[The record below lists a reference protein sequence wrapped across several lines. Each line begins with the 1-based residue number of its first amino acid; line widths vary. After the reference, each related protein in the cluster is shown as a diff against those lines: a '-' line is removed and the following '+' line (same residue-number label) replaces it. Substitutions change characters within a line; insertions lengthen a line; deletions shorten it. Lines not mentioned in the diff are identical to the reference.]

1 MEKYDVIIVGGGP
14 AGLRCAEILGE
25 SGKKILL
32 LEKNLEFGD
41 KVCAGGI
48 TRKDLEIIKVPDEIF
63 EHKIV
68 HTALHSPKRSKY
80 GTAHEP
86 VVFMINRKEFGKWQ
100 KERIQGENTK
110 IVSGDKVITIESNKV
125 ITKSGN
131 EYGYNYLVGTDGSNS
146 LVRRHLNIPVEKVLI
161 GIQYSIPVIAEEP
174 RLEIFMD
181 VDYFHSWY
189 GWIFPHRKSISVG
202 CICDPKILPQ
212 RKLKENFHAW
222 LEKKE
227 FDISNATY
235 QSFPI
240 NFDYRGMRF
249 GNIFLAGDAAGLAS
263 GFTGEGIFQA
273 LVSGEAV
280 ARTIL
285 DQNHKSE
292 DLEYVLKYN
301 RIQNKVI
308 GILSRSGPLKKI
320 IHEAILIA
328 LKHRYFEK
336 KVNSSFS

>member
-1 MEKYDVIIVGGGP
+1 MEKYDVIIVGAGP
-14 AGLRCAEILGE
+14 AGLRCAEILGK

-32 LEKNLEFGD
+32 LEKNWEFGD

-48 TRKDLEIIKVPDEIF
+48 TRKDLEIFNVPDEIF

-86 VVFMINRKEFGKWQ
+86 VVFMINRKEFAAWQ
-100 KERIQGENTK
+100 KERIQGDNIEIVNGENVIK
-110 IVSGDKVITIESNKV
+110 IEANKLS
-125 ITKSGN
+125 TKSGT
-131 EYGYNYLVGTDGSNS
+131 EYEYDYLVGADGSNS
-146 LVRRHLNIPVEKVLI
+146 MVRRHLNIPVKKVLI
-161 GIQYSIPVIAEEP
+161 GIQYSIPVDREP

-181 VDYFHSWY
+181 PNYFHSWY
-189 GWIFPHRKSISVG
+189 AWIFPHRNSISVG
-202 CICDPKILPQ
+202 CTCDPKILPA

-222 LEKKE
+222 LDKKE
-227 FDISNATY
+227 FDLTNATY

-240 NFDYRGMRF
+240 NYDYRGVKF
-249 GNIFLAGDAAGLAS
+249 GNTFLAGDAAGLAS

-280 ARTIL
+280 ARMIL
-285 DQNHKSE
+285 NKNYISE

-301 RIQNKVI
+301 RVQNKI
-308 GILSRSGPLKKI
+308 MWILSRAGPLKNI
-320 IHEAILIA
+320 ISEAIIIA
-328 LKHRYFEK
+328 LNYRYFENK
-336 KVNSSFS
+336 INSSFS

>member
-1 MEKYDVIIVGGGP
+1 MEKYDVIIVGAGP
-14 AGLRCAEILGE
+14 AGLRCAEILGK

-32 LEKNLEFGD
+32 LEKNWEFGD

-48 TRKDLEIIKVPDEIF
+48 TRKDLEIFNVPDEIF

-86 VVFMINRKEFGKWQ
+86 VVFMINRKEFAAWQ
-100 KERIQGENTK
+100 KERIQGDNIEIVNGENVIK
-110 IVSGDKVITIESNKV
+110 IEANKLS
-125 ITKSGN
+125 TKSGT
-131 EYGYNYLVGTDGSNS
+131 EYEYDYLVGADGSNS
-146 LVRRHLNIPVEKVLI
+146 MVRRHLNIPVKKVLI
-161 GIQYSIPVIAEEP
+161 GIQYSIPVDREP

-181 VDYFHSWY
+181 PNYFHSWY
-189 GWIFPHRKSISVG
+189 AWIFPHRNSISVG
-202 CICDPKILPQ
+202 CTCDPKILPA

-222 LEKKE
+222 LDKKE
-227 FDISNATY
+227 FDLTNATY

-240 NFDYRGMRF
+240 NYDYRGVKF
-249 GNIFLAGDAAGLAS
+249 GNTFLAGDAAGLAS

-280 ARTIL
+280 ARMIL
-285 DQNHKSE
+285 NKNYISE

-301 RIQNKVI
+301 RVQNKI
-308 GILSRSGPLKKI
+308 MWILSRTGPLKNI
-320 IHEAILIA
+320 ISEVIIIA
-328 LKHRYFEK
+328 LNYRYFENK
-336 KVNSSFS
+336 INSSFS

>member
-1 MEKYDVIIVGGGP
+1 MENYDVIIVGGGP

-32 LEKNLEFGD
+32 LEKNQEFGD

-86 VVFMINRKEFGKWQ
+86 VVFMIDRKEFGKWQ
-100 KERIQGENTK
+100 KERIKGKYTK
-110 IVSGDKVITIESNKV
+110 IVKGDKVVKIESNKV
-125 ITKSGN
+125 TTKSGN
-131 EYGYNYLVGTDGSNS
+131 EYKYTFLVGADGSNS
-146 LVRRHLNIPVEKVLI
+146 VVRRHLNIPVEKVLI
-161 GIQYSIPVIAEEP
+161 GIQYSIPVIADEP

-181 VDYFHSWY
+181 ANYFHSWY
-189 GWIFPHRKSISVG
+189 AWIFPHRNSISVG
-202 CICDPKILPQ
+202 CICDPKIFSP
-212 RKLKENFHAW
+212 RKLKENFHTW
-222 LEKKE
+222 LDKKE
-227 FDISNATY
+227 FDISNASY

-240 NFDYRGMRF
+240 NYDYRGMRF
-249 GNIFLAGDAAGLAS
+249 GDIFLAGDAAGLAS

-273 LVSGEAV
+273 LVSGEAT
-280 ARTIL
+280 ARIIL
-285 DQNHKSE
+285 NENHKSE

-301 RIQNKVI
+301 RIQNKLLWL
-308 GILSRSGPLKKI
+308 LSSSGPLKNLI
-320 IHEAILIA
+320 FETILIA
-328 LKHRYFEK
+328 LKYKYFEN